1 MSSPRHQH
9 HRKAGGIVTVRMDDS
24 KRKRIEAEA
33 TIVGTKTPAEIITTI
48 RKIKIIK
55 TQATVTEI
63 VIVVVATATKTRIKI
78 PTITTKT
85 TT

>member
-24 KRKRIEAEA
+24 KRKRIGAEA

-63 VIVVVATATKTRIKI
+63 VIVVATATKTRIKI